1 MRLISQL
8 INGISMVLQKSLK
21 YVNGTAIATSCALS
35 ATRVFPVIS
44 ILYLNDSDCV
54 ILSFGSHL

>member
-1 MRLISQL
+1 
-8 INGISMVLQKSLK
+8 MVLQKSLK
-21 YVNGTAIATSCALS
+21 YVNGTAIATSFALS